1 MAVTQPQTRD
11 PLLTCREVA
20 DLYAV
25 HVKTV
30 RRWVR
35 KGIIAVV
42 LVGPYRLVRI
52 RKSEAARHF
61 RNVPG
66 VSC

>member
-1 MAVTQPQTRD
+1 MPDTVD
-11 PLLTCREVA
+11 ELFTCQEVA
-20 DLYAV
+20 DKYHV
-25 HVKTV
+25 HAETV

-52 RKSEAARHF
+52 RREEAEKHFVHVPGARH
-61 RNVPG
+61 
-66 VSC
+66 